1 MSSSKKFL
9 TITSLV
15 VATVLLLAVNILS
28 NATFTSTRLDLTAS
42 KLFTLTKGT
51 INILGKLDEPLTLR
65 LFLSQREATRLP
77 GINSYAQRVKELLEE
92 YERIANGKIRLQI
105 IDPEPFSEQEDRAV
119 GYGLRGIGLDG
130 DAVFYFGLVG
140 TNSVDDQEV
149 IPFFS
154 PNREEF
160 LEHDITKLVYQ
171 LTTPEKKVVGI
182 MSTLPIDG
190 GMAMPGRG
198 MSPPWAV
205 IDQIRQLFEVRTV
218 ATDATSIPADI
229 DVLMLVHPRNLSEV
243 TLYAI
248 DQFILTRGRALIF
261 VDPNS
266 ESDQPSSV
274 PMLGGAP
281 GGSDLPELFASWGI
295 HLVDGKVAGDLRVAE
310 QVRYAD
316 KARAAVAKYPVWMNL
331 QPVQFNADDIITA
344 KLGNLVFATSGVLE
358 IKNVE
363 EIKVE
368 PIVETTPGAMQI
380 DAEQLR
386 FLNDPTVLLRQ
397 YRPEGKK
404 LMLAARVS
412 GSVKTAFPDGR
423 PASKPD
429 ANQTDN
435 TTKEEGKP
443 EVKDAEDAP
452 HRAESLEDVNLV
464 VVADTDLLN
473 DRFWVR
479 VQNFLGSRIL
489 IPSAANGSFVVN
501 ALESLTG
508 SNDLISVR
516 SRGRFSRPFTK
527 VAEIQQQ
534 AELQYRQKEQELLTR
549 LRETENKLLELEDRK
564 QGGEAVILSE
574 EQQREIEKFRLE
586 KIRIRKDLRIVR
598 HQLHKDIEG
607 LATSMKFVNIGLMP
621 ILIGTG
627 GIFIALQRARRRQI
641 RHDRKQPS

>member
-9 TITSLV
+9 TITSLIT
-15 VATVLLLAVNILS
+15 AAVLLLAVNVLS
-28 NATFTSTRLDLTAS
+28 NTTFTSTRLDLTAS
-42 KLFTLTKGT
+42 KLFTLTAGT
-51 INILGKLDEPLTLR
+51 TNILAKLDEPITLR

-77 GINSYAQRVKELLEE
+77 GINSYTQRVRELLEE
-92 YERIANGKIRLQI
+92 YERIANGNIRLQI
-105 IDPEPFSEQEDRAV
+105 VDPEPFSEQEDRAV
-119 GYGLRGIGLDG
+119 GYGLRGIGLEG

-171 LTTPEKKVVGI
+171 LTTPERKVVGI

-198 MSPPWAV
+198 MAAPWAV
-205 IDQIRQLFEVRTV
+205 LDQVRQLFEVRTV
-218 ATDATSIPADI
+218 AIDATSIPADI
-229 DVLMLVHPRNLSEV
+229 DVLMLVHPKNLSEP

-266 ESDQPSSV
+266 ESDQPGAM
-274 PMLGGAP
+274 PMLGGEP
-281 GGSDLPELFASWGI
+281 GGSDLPELFALWGI
-295 HLVDGKVAGDLRVAE
+295 DLVDGKVAGDLRVAE
-310 QVRYAD
+310 QVRFTD
-316 KARAAVAKYPVWMNL
+316 NGRTAVAEYPVWMNL
-331 QPVQFNADDIITA
+331 QPDQFNADDIITA
-344 KLGNLVFATSGVLE
+344 ELGNLVFATSGILE
-358 IKNVE
+358 SKNAD

-368 PIVETTPGAMQI
+368 PLVETTPDAMQI
-380 DAEQLR
+380 DAGQLR
-386 FLNDPTVLLRQ
+386 FLGDPTVLLRQ

-412 GSVKTAFPDGR
+412 GGLKTAFPDGR
-423 PASKPD
+423 PESKPD
-429 ANQTDN
+429 ENQTDD
-435 TTKEEGKP
+435 TAKEDDDTKA
-443 EVKDAEDAP
+443 KDVESAP
-452 HRAESLEDVNLV
+452 HRAASVEDVNLV

-479 VQNFLGSRIL
+479 VQDFLGSRIL
-489 IPSAANGSFVVN
+489 IPSAANGNFVIN

-527 VAEIQQQ
+527 VADIQQH
-534 AELQYRQKEQELLTR
+534 AELRYRQKEQELLTR
-549 LRETENKLLELEDRK
+549 LRETEDKLLELEDRK
-564 QGGEAVILSE
+564 QGDEAIILNE
-574 EQQREIEKFRLE
+574 AQQREIEKFRSE
-586 KIRIRKDLRIVR
+586 KIRIRKDLRTVR

-607 LATSMKFVNIGLMP
+607 LASWMKFVNIGLMP
-621 ILIGTG
+621 MLIGTG

-641 RHDRKQPS
+641 SHDRKQPS

>member
-1 MSSSKKFL
+1 MPSNKKFL

-28 NATFTSTRLDLTAS
+28 NKTLTSTRLDLTAS
-42 KLFTLTKGT
+42 KLFTLTEGT
-51 INILGKLDEPLTLR
+51 ANILGKLDEPIALR
-65 LFLSQREATRLP
+65 LFLSQREANRLP
-77 GINSYAQRVKELLEE
+77 GINSYTQRVRELLEE
-92 YERIANGKIRLQI
+92 YERLANGKIQLQL
-105 IDPEPFSEQEDRAV
+105 IDPEPFSEAEDRAV
-119 GYGLRGIGLDG
+119 GYGLRAVGLDG

-160 LEHDITKLVYQ
+160 LEHDVTKLIYQ
-171 LTTPEKKVVGI
+171 LSAPARKVVGI
-182 MSTLPIDG
+182 MSTLPVDG

-198 MSPPWAV
+198 MGTPWAV
-205 IDQIRQLFEVRTV
+205 MDQIRQLFEVRTV

-229 DVLMLVHPRNLSEV
+229 DVLMLVHPKNLSDA

-266 ESDQPSSV
+266 ESDQAGAA

-281 GGSDLPELFASWGI
+281 GGSDLPALFASWGI
-295 HLVDGKVAGDLRVAE
+295 ELVDGKVAGDLRVAE
-310 QVRYAD
+310 QVRYTD
-316 KARAAVAKYPVWMNL
+316 ESRASVAEFPVWMNL
-331 QPVQFNADDIITA
+331 QPDQFNPEDIITA
-344 KLGNLVFATSGVLE
+344 KLGNLIFASAGILE
-358 IKNVE
+358 SKDNGKVNVD
-363 EIKVE
+363 
-368 PIVETTPGAMQI
+368 PLVETTPDAMQI
-380 DAEQLR
+380 DAGQLR
-386 FLNDPTVLLRQ
+386 FLNDPTILLRQ
-397 YRPEGKK
+397 YRPGGKK

-412 GSVKTAFPDGR
+412 GSLKTAFPNGR
-423 PASKPD
+423 PESKPED
-429 ANQTDN
+429 GQTENTAKEDSDPKANGV
-435 TTKEEGKP
+435 EE
-443 EVKDAEDAP
+443 AP
-452 HRAESLEDVNLV
+452 HRAESAEEVNLV

-489 IPSAANGSFVVN
+489 LPSAANGNFVVN

-516 SRGRFSRPFTK
+516 SRGRYSRPFTK
-527 VAEIQQQ
+527 VAEIQQH
-534 AELQYRQKEQELLTR
+534 AEIRYRQKEQELLTR

-564 QGGEAVILSE
+564 QGDEAVILNQ
-574 EQQREIEKFRLE
+574 EQQIEIEKFRSQ
-586 KIRIRKDLRIVR
+586 KVRIRKDLRTVR

-607 LATSMKFVNIGLMP
+607 LESWMKFVNIGLMP

-627 GIFIALQRARRRQI
+627 GIFLALQRVRRRQDTH
-641 RHDRKQPS
+641 RRRQPS

>member
-1 MSSSKKFL
+1 MSTNKKFL

-51 INILGKLDEPLTLR
+51 TNILGQLDEPITLR

-119 GYGLRGIGLDG
+119 GYGLRGIGLEG

-171 LTTPEKKVVGI
+171 LTTVVKKVVGI
-182 MSTLPIDG
+182 MSTLPVDG

-198 MSPPWAV
+198 VAAPWAV
-205 IDQIRQLFEVRTV
+205 MDQIRQLFEVRTV
-218 ATDATSIPADI
+218 ATDATSIPPEI
-229 DVLMLVHPRNLSEV
+229 DVLMLVHPKNLSPP

-261 VDPNS
+261 VDPNA
-266 ESDQPSSV
+266 ESDQPGAA

-310 QVRYAD
+310 QVRYSD
-316 KARAAVAKYPVWMNL
+316 QARAAAAEYPVWMNL
-331 QPVQFNADDIITA
+331 QPDQFNRDDIITA

-358 IKNVE
+358 IKDAE
-363 EIKVE
+363 GIKVE
-368 PIVETTPGAMQI
+368 PLVETTPDAMKI
-380 DAEQLR
+380 DAGQLR
-386 FLNDPTVLLRQ
+386 FLNDPTILLRQ

-412 GSVKTAFPDGR
+412 GNVKTAFPDGK
-423 PASKPD
+423 PAAKPND
-429 ANQTDN
+429 NQTGN
-435 TTKEEGKP
+435 TIQEDGGP
-443 EVKDAEDAP
+443 EAKDDAAAP
-452 HRAESLEDVNLV
+452 HHAGSLADVNLV

-489 IPSAANGSFVVN
+489 IPSAANGNFVVN

-534 AELQYRQKEQELLTR
+534 AELRFRQKEQELLTR
-549 LRETENKLLELEDRK
+549 LRETENRLLELEDRK
-564 QGGEAVILSE
+564 QGAGAVILSE
-574 EQQREIEKFRLE
+574 EQQKEIEKFRLE
-586 KIRIRKDLRIVR
+586 KVRIRKDLRTVR

-607 LATSMKFVNIGLMP
+607 LAASMKFVNIGLMP

-641 RHDRKQPS
+641 SHDRKQAS

>member
-1 MSSSKKFL
+1 
-9 TITSLV
+9 
-15 VATVLLLAVNILS
+15 
-28 NATFTSTRLDLTAS
+28 
-42 KLFTLTKGT
+42 
-51 INILGKLDEPLTLR
+51 
-65 LFLSQREATRLP
+65 
-77 GINSYAQRVKELLEE
+77 
-92 YERIANGKIRLQI
+92 
-105 IDPEPFSEQEDRAV
+105 
-119 GYGLRGIGLDG
+119 
-130 DAVFYFGLVG
+130 
-140 TNSVDDQEV
+140 
-149 IPFFS
+149 
-154 PNREEF
+154 
-160 LEHDITKLVYQ
+160 
-171 LTTPEKKVVGI
+171 
-182 MSTLPIDG
+182 
-190 GMAMPGRG
+190 
-198 MSPPWAV
+198 
-205 IDQIRQLFEVRTV
+205 
-218 ATDATSIPADI
+218 
-229 DVLMLVHPRNLSEV
+229 
-243 TLYAI
+243 
-248 DQFILTRGRALIF
+248 
-261 VDPNS
+261 
-266 ESDQPSSV
+266 
-274 PMLGGAP
+274 
-281 GGSDLPELFASWGI
+281 
-295 HLVDGKVAGDLRVAE
+295 LRVAE

-534 AELQYRQKEQELLTR
+534 AEL
-549 LRETENKLLELEDRK
+549 
-564 QGGEAVILSE
+564 
-574 EQQREIEKFRLE
+574 
-586 KIRIRKDLRIVR
+586 
-598 HQLHKDIEG
+598 
-607 LATSMKFVNIGLMP
+607 
-621 ILIGTG
+621 
-627 GIFIALQRARRRQI
+627 
-641 RHDRKQPS
+641 

>member
-1 MSSSKKFL
+1 MSSTKQFL

-42 KLFTLTKGT
+42 KLFTLTEGT
-51 INILGKLDEPLTLR
+51 TNILGKLDEPITLR
-65 LFLSQREATRLP
+65 LFLSQREAARLP
-77 GINSYAQRVKELLEE
+77 GINSYTQRVKELLEE

-119 GYGLRGIGLDG
+119 GYGLRGVGLDG
-130 DAVFYFGLVG
+130 DVVFYFGLVG

-171 LTTPEKKVVGI
+171 LTTLEKKIVGI

-198 MSPPWAV
+198 MAAPWAV
-205 IDQIRQLFEVRTV
+205 MDQMRQLFEVRTV

-229 DVLMLVHPRNLSEV
+229 DVLMLVHPKNLSQLS
-243 TLYAI
+243 LYAI

-266 ESDQPSSV
+266 ESDQPGAM
-274 PMLGGAP
+274 PTLGGAP
-281 GGSDLPELFASWGI
+281 SGSDLPELFASWGI
-295 HLVDGKVAGDLRVAE
+295 HLVDGKVVGDLRVAE

-316 KARAAVAKYPVWMNL
+316 QARAAVAEYPVWMNL
-331 QPVQFNADDIITA
+331 QPDQFNADDIITA
-344 KLGNLVFATSGVLE
+344 KLGNLVFATSGILE
-358 IKNVE
+358 IKRSE
-363 EIKVE
+363 KTKVE
-368 PIVETTPGAMQI
+368 PLVETTPGAMQI
-380 DAEQLR
+380 DAAQLR
-386 FLNDPTVLLRQ
+386 FLNDPTILLRQ
-397 YRPEGKK
+397 YRPGGKK

-412 GSVKTAFPDGR
+412 GRLNTAFPDGR
-423 PASKPD
+423 PESKLEQD
-429 ANQTDN
+429 QTDN
-435 TTKEEGKP
+435 ATKEDGDSQAKRA
-443 EVKDAEDAP
+443 KDAP
-452 HRAESLEDVNLV
+452 HRAESVENVNLV
-464 VVADTDLLN
+464 VVADTDLLS

-489 IPSAANGSFVVN
+489 IPSAANGNFVIN

-516 SRGRFSRPFTK
+516 SRGRFARPFTK

-534 AELQYRQKEQELLTR
+534 AELRYRQKEQELLTR

-564 QGGEAVILSE
+564 QGDEAVILSE
-574 EQQREIEKFRLE
+574 EQQTEIEKFRLE
-586 KIRIRKDLRIVR
+586 KIRIRKDLRTVR

-607 LATSMKFVNIGLMP
+607 LASWMKFVNIGLMP
-621 ILIGTG
+621 ILIGAG

-641 RHDRKQPS
+641 SHGRKQPS